1 MKTNRIL
8 FIDTETGGLDP
19 LKHSLLSVA
28 FAIWDKG
35 KIIDAK
41 EFLINDGILNVTPK
55 ALEINGID
63 IIEHSRVALK
73 SKIAISEIKYFL
85 NQNFEPNEK
94 IILCGHNI
102 LFDINFFKNFWNK
115 NEEGDY
121 NTRFSHRY
129 VDTASILFFLSI
141 VNKLPENSNSSQNAF
156 DLFGI
161 SIDKRHSALGDVL
174 GTAELFNRLIELDT
188 LNSKN
193 CR

>member
-1 MKTNRIL
+1 MKHNKIL

-19 LKHSLLSVA
+19 MNHSLLSVA
-28 FAIWDKG
+28 FAIWDNG
-35 KIIDAK
+35 EIIEAK

-63 IIEHSRVALK
+63 IIEHSRIALK
-73 SKIAISEIKYFL
+73 PKSAILEIKNYL
-85 NQNFEPNEK
+85 NRNFGNDEK

-115 NEEGDY
+115 NEGNY
-121 NTRFSHRY
+121 NNRFSHRY
-129 VDTASILFFLSI
+129 VDTASILFFLTV

-161 SIDKRHSALGDVL
+161 SINKRHSALGDVL
-174 GTAELFNRLIELDT
+174 GTAELFNRLIELDS

-193 CR
+193 YR